1 MVILIY
7 LWAQQTHREKL
18 NSATYNNFNK
28 TSKLLYLLY
37 PSVILFKLFFLFRDL
52 NYNEFHTMT
61 QGQKMK
67 FLTMTKKI
75 SGNAIRILDK
85 INDAVHDEDF
95 ENSSS

>member
-1 MVILIY
+1 M
-7 LWAQQTHREKL
+7 TH
-18 NSATYNNFNK
+18 
-28 TSKLLYLLY
+28 
-37 PSVILFKLFFLFRDL
+37 
-52 NYNEFHTMT
+52 
-61 QGQKMK
+61 GQKMK

>member
-1 MVILIY
+1 
-7 LWAQQTHREKL
+7 
-18 NSATYNNFNK
+18 
-28 TSKLLYLLY
+28 
-37 PSVILFKLFFLFRDL
+37 
-52 NYNEFHTMT
+52 MT

-85 INDAVHDEDF
+85 INYAVHDEDF